1 MTHLMMWVFAILI
14 VLAMVG
20 VALLAAGFGEPMAPA
35 YDDRPDSLVPADRP
49 IGARD
54 LRKVRFSLAFRG
66 YRMAEVDAL
75 LARLARQMEDAGAD
89 APVVKAAPPAL
100 LVHEIAVRWAS
111 SHPAG
116 SDILDFSTGSVDEV
130 ESLLDQWSRRPGR
143 VAAEDDDDVWAA
155 GAYVGEVLVRA
166 VPGAAWAQHDAFGST
181 PVVRMPSGRF
191 ENPIGKA
198 MSRFEGDESDS
209 IAFFL
214 RAALAGERRVDPSE
228 DLAGSGDDRRRD
240 LLERREGRPD
250 VP

>member
-1 MTHLMMWVFAILI
+1 MTHLMMWIFAILI

-20 VALLAAGFGEPMAPA
+20 VALLAAGYGEPMTPV
-35 YDDRPDSLVPADRP
+35 YDDRPDSLVPADGP
-49 IGARD
+49 IDARD

-75 LARLARQMEDAGAD
+75 LARLARQMEDGASAASGGAGA
-89 APVVKAAPPAL
+89 AGPVGEEVAPPAL
-100 LVHEIAVRWAS
+100 LVREIAVRWAAD
-111 SHPAG
+111 HPAG
-116 SDILDFSTGSVDEV
+116 SDILDFSTASVDEV

-198 MSRFEGDESDS
+198 MSRHEGDESDS

-214 RAALAGERRVDPSE
+214 RAVLAGERRV
-228 DLAGSGDDRRRD
+228 LGASGGPG
-240 LLERREGRPD
+240 ETTAETS
-250 VP
+250 

>member
-20 VALLAAGFGEPMAPA
+20 VALLAAGYGEPMAPV
-35 YDDRPDSLVPADRP
+35 YDDRPDSLVPADGP
-49 IGARD
+49 IDARG
-54 LRKVRFSLAFRG
+54 LRKVRFSLALRG

-75 LARLARQMEDAGAD
+75 LARLASQMEDGASAAAASAGSAEEH
-89 APVVKAAPPAL
+89 VAPPAL
-100 LVHEIAVRWAS
+100 LVREIAVRWAAD
-111 SHPAG
+111 HPAG
-116 SDILDFSTGSVDEV
+116 SDILDFSTASVDEV

-155 GAYVGEVLVRA
+155 GAYVGEVIVRA
-166 VPGAAWAQHDAFGST
+166 VPGAVWAQHDAFGST
-181 PVVRMPSGRF
+181 PVVRLPSGRI

-214 RAALAGERRVDPSE
+214 RAALAGERRVSG
-228 DLAGSGDDRRRD
+228 GSGGPG
-240 LLERREGRPD
+240 ETAAETS
-250 VP
+250 